1 MLSQLNKDQLIEK
14 YCIAIVFVMKL
25 WCRLKDDSGFRSI
38 LKVTLELAV
47 KIAGGHYIS
56 HMTLIPSDNINKM
69 QWKNKLNIVVDQKHN
84 RNEKLWIK
92 PGRSYQS
99 AGLRAKHS
107 FSRFYT
113 LNIWHNLTVTENL
126 DYVYMVDSG
135 FTVSKMYHFR
145 AHPWVLP
152 KTWGIKE
159 AVLYSWLCSLLETA
173 NKCNFC
179 FWAHPRIALTKGPIL
194 CGYSYS
200 NLEWHLYDSS

>member
-126 DYVYMVDSG
+126 DYVYMVKITVDLQSPKCIILEHIHG
-135 FTVSKMYHFR
+135 FYQKLGESKKWYCIRGF
-145 AHPWVLP
+145 AHYWKQQISAISVF
-152 KTWGIKE
+152 E
-159 AVLYSWLCSLLETA
+159 
-173 NKCNFC
+173 
-179 FWAHPRIALTKGPIL
+179 PIHEL
-194 CGYSYS
+194 F
-200 NLEWHLYDSS
+200 